1 MLINVLRI
9 WRIYTVV
16 LLNLQLDKYLD
27 IYNLSKIVI
36 KFNLSVIG

>member
-16 LLNLQLDKYLD
+16 LLNLQQDKYLN